1 MDGNFSAK
9 RLDGSGSADMRVFNS
24 DYFIPREK
32 VDRFK
37 DSVQSKSRN
46 VTGSRASTCSDNW
59 VAAKAVQ
66 EDQVQVFQ
74 QMGIFVLACR
84 HGFVECIAEMRR
96 SGELAK
102 YALGIVEQ
110 VLDVCGPDQAI
121 GHDIGCSSRKTI
133 LSSLLGQRA
142 KDLNLQVVVNAFHGF
157 VHNRVCQLQNH
168 PLYLAGLGIEDLETC
183 ERIFANSNSTA
194 ALICHASLFHWM
206 QFLDLHFDQW
216 DSDKYLELSQF
227 LFNNYKQA
235 LGIIWKYEPELKDF
249 QLTHGISDEDIVS
262 WHHEE
267 LEYLQNCSEEL
278 DSVTLAVK
286 YVEVLEKLHFAEATY
301 ASVTQVPFLT
311 YTPADFQAR
320 GGLRSSAQA
329 GTTAINA
336 EYASALRRYEL
347 RLNEVAN
354 FKRSHNITKRWTRD
368 HPQYNE
374 ALEYVRQ
381 RTFIRAVEELEG
393 LVVQRLAELSK
404 ANLAGTGYKMRK
416 HLSKAITRR
425 SATIRTALERYNKLA
440 PRQCPPRP
448 KLDYADVIGYSTFGE
463 FELLKYSRYNILEKP
478 WMKPLNREMSMK
490 FFRLAWVD
498 SDDDKLQTAVSTF
511 EANGMDNK
519 AAEMREWYLYRHR
532 INDIHRSRLSK
543 IYGLTGYTGVV
554 PSCVKDP
561 MGNQDHNDEELD
573 EVASDEVLRLGDTL
587 EHMNADSA
595 NDSVPFLFP
604 VPLTSTPSTSICQ
617 QAFSPGDSDSDF
629 SYLADTSYALHSDDD
644 PGSLTMNTD
653 SEREVSDDMTLHLLS
668 SDITLRGP
676 EGVNEKNPTTVA
688 TNTRPKGYVD
698 DSFTP
703 STVLHMPTF
712 KESTAGRRAVNK
724 GHPVSWANSVASTTD
739 QNSNNS
745 STLASATRPS
755 GFTEAVERSPVKG
768 MNTNSKGRSDD
779 SFARAAAPRAPI
791 F

>member
-1 MDGNFSAK
+1 
-9 RLDGSGSADMRVFNS
+9 MRVFNS
-24 DYFIPREK
+24 DYFIPQEK

-74 QMGIFVLACR
+74 QTGIFVLACH

-96 SGELAK
+96 SGELEK

-121 GHDIGCSSRKTI
+121 GHDIGCSSWKTI
-133 LSSLLGQRA
+133 LSSLLSQRA

-157 VHNRVCQLQNH
+157 AHNH
-168 PLYLAGLGIEDLETC
+168 YG
-183 ERIFANSNSTA
+183 
-194 ALICHASLFHWM
+194 
-206 QFLDLHFDQW
+206 
-216 DSDKYLELSQF
+216 QF

-235 LGIIWKYEPELKDF
+235 LGIIQKYEPELKDF

-262 WHHEE
+262 WRHEE
-267 LEYLQNCSEEL
+267 LEYLQNCSEEP

-301 ASVTQVPFLT
+301 ASVMQVPFLT
-311 YTPADFQAR
+311 YTPADFQAH
-320 GGLRSSAQA
+320 GGLRSSAQE

-336 EYASALRRYEL
+336 EYASALCPYEL

-354 FKRSHNITKRWTRD
+354 FERSHNITEHWTWD

-374 ALEYVRQ
+374 ALEYVWQ
-381 RTFIRAVEELEG
+381 HTFIRAVEELEG

-425 SATIRTALERYNKLA
+425 SATIHTALERYNKLA
-440 PRQCPPRP
+440 PHQCPPRP

-478 WMKPLNREMSMK
+478 WMKLLNREMSMK
-490 FFRLAWVD
+490 FFRLVRSHEEIERLNVEVRRLQAWVD
-498 SDDDKLQTAVSTF
+498 SHDDKLQMAVSTF

-519 AAEMREWYLYRHR
+519 AAEMREWYLYQHR
-532 INDIHRSRLSK
+532 INDIHCSRLSK

-554 PSCVKDP
+554 PSCMKDL

-587 EHMNADSA
+587 EHM
-595 NDSVPFLFP
+595 
-604 VPLTSTPSTSICQ
+604 
-617 QAFSPGDSDSDF
+617 
-629 SYLADTSYALHSDDD
+629 
-644 PGSLTMNTD
+644 
-653 SEREVSDDMTLHLLS
+653 
-668 SDITLRGP
+668 
-676 EGVNEKNPTTVA
+676 K
-688 TNTRPKGYVD
+688 
-698 DSFTP
+698 
-703 STVLHMPTF
+703 
-712 KESTAGRRAVNK
+712 
-724 GHPVSWANSVASTTD
+724 
-739 QNSNNS
+739 
-745 STLASATRPS
+745 
-755 GFTEAVERSPVKG
+755 
-768 MNTNSKGRSDD
+768 
-779 SFARAAAPRAPI
+779 
-791 F
+791 

>member
-1 MDGNFSAK
+1 RTRAQRYAQVQAAWESQIPALVEGYLAWKHRPEDEVVHEPRDHVFHVDVISIPVIQKAGDTANVALVHHGLLGCSPTQPSCAVTFHCLELFHQIRRRQSSFSVQAMAKVLCALHNVTYTSHFHVLLVDAFNTYLRILRHIQTTLKCALGRDGSKWKLRGACLACAYEQPGEPKLCPRRLHSMDGNLSAK
-9 RLDGSGSADMRVFNS
+9 RLDGSGSADMWVFNS
-24 DYFIPREK
+24 DYFIPQEK
-32 VDRFK
+32 VNQFK

-59 VAAKAVQ
+59 VVAKAVQ

-74 QMGIFVLACR
+74 QTGIFVLACH

-102 YALGIVEQ
+102 YALAIVEQ
-110 VLDVCGPDQAI
+110 VLDICGPDQAI

-142 KDLNLQVVVNAFHGF
+142 KDLNLQVVINAFHGF
-157 VHNRVCQLQNH
+157 AHNHVCQLQNH
-168 PLYLAGLGIEDLETC
+168 LLYLAGLGIEDLKTC

-194 ALICHASLFHWM
+194 ALIRHASSFHWM

-227 LFNNYKQA
+227 LFNNYQQA
-235 LGIIWKYEPELKDF
+235 LRIIRKYEPELKDF

-267 LEYLQNCSEEL
+267 LEYLRNCSEEP

-286 YVEVLEKLHFAEATY
+286 YVKVLEKLHFAEATY

-320 GGLRSSAQA
+320 SGLRSSAQE
-329 GTTAINA
+329 GTMAINA

-354 FKRSHNITKRWTRD
+354 FEQNHNITEHWTRD

-381 RTFIRAVEELEG
+381 RTFIQAIEELEG

-425 SATIRTALERYNKLA
+425 STTICTALERYNKLA

-448 KLDYADVIGYSTFGE
+448 RLDFADVIGYSTFGE

-490 FFRLAWVD
+490 FFRLVRSREEIERLNVEVRRLQAWVD
-498 SDDDKLQTAVSTF
+498 FDDDKLQMAVSTF
-511 EANGMDNK
+511 EANGMDNM
-519 AAEMREWYLYRHR
+519 AAEMREWYLYWHR
-532 INDIHRSRLSK
+532 INDIHCSHLSK

-573 EVASDEVLRLGDTL
+573 EVASDEVLRLSDTL
-587 EHMNADSA
+587 EHM
-595 NDSVPFLFP
+595 
-604 VPLTSTPSTSICQ
+604 
-617 QAFSPGDSDSDF
+617 
-629 SYLADTSYALHSDDD
+629 
-644 PGSLTMNTD
+644 
-653 SEREVSDDMTLHLLS
+653 
-668 SDITLRGP
+668 
-676 EGVNEKNPTTVA
+676 K
-688 TNTRPKGYVD
+688 
-698 DSFTP
+698 
-703 STVLHMPTF
+703 
-712 KESTAGRRAVNK
+712 
-724 GHPVSWANSVASTTD
+724 
-739 QNSNNS
+739 
-745 STLASATRPS
+745 
-755 GFTEAVERSPVKG
+755 
-768 MNTNSKGRSDD
+768 
-779 SFARAAAPRAPI
+779 
-791 F
+791 